1 MDWSDTPEQAVFRQ
15 EVKALVG
22 EHLPELYRR
31 MRDEGIEEGYEGG
44 WIADRVSDDTERKGA
59 AEAWTDA
66 VSDHGW
72 FAPHWP
78 AEYGGAGLSPM
89 EQFIY
94 NQELAEAG
102 APIVG
107 GSGVSLLGP
116 TLIVHGTEE
125 QKEKYLPKILSG
137 ETVWA
142 QGYSEPGA
150 GSDLG
155 SLQTRAIRDG
165 DEYVI
170 NGQKIWTSNAHY
182 SDALFALVRTNPD
195 APKHRGIS
203 FLLIDDIHTPG
214 LNLRPLINMA
224 WQHGFNETFFE
235 DVRTPAANV
244 LGEVDRGWYVGMT
257 LLDYERSNISGA
269 VTLRRHIGQLI
280 DFAHGKDADKVRML
294 PSVRGEIT
302 DRYLEAEV
310 GYNFSF
316 RIISMQNAGVIPNYE
331 ASTAKMFIS
340 ETVQRLCRTGMKTFG
355 LYANLWDEEDKYA
368 PAGTAFTQRYI
379 TSIPGTIG
387 GGSSEIQ
394 RNIIATRGL
403 GLPRG

>member
-1 MDWSDTPEQAVFRQ
+1 MDWSDTPDQAAFRQ
-15 EVKALVG
+15 EVKALVD
-22 EHLPELYRR
+22 EHLPALYRR

-59 AEAWTDA
+59 AEDWTDA
-66 VSDHGW
+66 VSDRGW

-78 AEYGGAGLSPM
+78 EEYGGAGLSPM

-125 QKEKYLPKILSG
+125 QKEKYLTNILSG

-182 SDALFALVRTNPD
+182 SDAIFALVRTNPD

-280 DFAHGKDADKVRML
+280 DFAHGRDADKVRML
-294 PSVRGEIT
+294 PSVRAEIA

-340 ETVQRLCRTGMKTFG
+340 EAVQRLCRTGMKTFG
-355 LYANLWDEEDKYA
+355 LYANLWDEDDKYA
-368 PAGTAFTQRYI
+368 PARTAFTQRYI

>member
-1 MDWSDTPEQAVFRQ
+1 MDWSDTAEQAAFRR
-15 EVKALVG
+15 EVQALVDS
-22 EHLPELYRR
+22 HLPDLYRR
-31 MRDEGIEEGYEGG
+31 MRDEGVEEGYEGG
-44 WIADRVSDDTERKGA
+44 WVADRASDDAERRGA
-59 AEAWTDA
+59 AEDWTQA
-66 VSDHGW
+66 VSDKGW

-78 AEYGGAGLSPM
+78 AEYGGAGLTPM

-102 APIVG
+102 APTVG

-116 TLIVHGTEE
+116 TMIVHGSDE
-125 QKEKYLPKILSG
+125 QKQQYLPKILSG

-155 SLQTRAIRDG
+155 SLQTRAVRDG

-170 NGQKIWTSNAHY
+170 NGQKIWTSFAHH
-182 SDALFALVRTNPD
+182 SDAIFALVRTNPD

-235 DVRTPAANV
+235 DVRTPATNV

-269 VTLRRHIGQLI
+269 VTLRRHIRQLI
-280 DFAHGKDADKVRML
+280 DFAQGKDADKAQIT
-294 PSVRGEIT
+294 PSARASIA

-316 RIISMQNAGVIPNYE
+316 RIISMQASGVIPNYE

-340 ETVQRLCRTGMKTFG
+340 ESRQRLARTGMQTFG
-355 LYANLWDEEDKYA
+355 LYANLWDGDDERA
-368 PAGTAFTQRYI
+368 PAQAAFTQRYI
-379 TSIPGTIG
+379 TTIPGTIG